1 MGGMPPDTRQQMV
14 LTASKM
20 FQREG
25 YHATSWRS
33 LVDEAGAP
41 WGSIHHHFPGGKSE
55 LGVAAIETGS
65 EGVLALIDHCFSKSP
80 DAGRAVGRWFELSR
94 RLLTES
100 GYSAGCP
107 VATVA
112 LETAVTPGPLHEST
126 RSAFDAWEKC
136 LASHL
141 RRAGASRRAA
151 ADGAVAVLAL
161 LEGALLLSR
170 VRGSTAPMMTA
181 ARNAE
186 AIATAAVEGG
196 PATQP

>member
-1 MGGMPPDTRQQMV
+1 MV

-55 LGVAAIETGS
+55 LGVAAIEAGS
-65 EGVLALIDHCFSKSP
+65 GGVLELIDHCFSKAP
-80 DAGRAVGRWFELSR
+80 DAGRAVGRWFELSG
-94 RLLTES
+94 RLLSES
-100 GYSAGCP
+100 RYSAGCP

-112 LETAVTPGPLHEST
+112 LETAVTPGPLHEAA
-126 RSAFDAWEKC
+126 RCAFDAWERR

-141 RRAGASRRAA
+141 RRAGASRRSA
-151 ADGAVAVLAL
+151 ADAAVAVLAL
-161 LEGALLLSR
+161 LEGALLLAR
-170 VRGSTAPMMTA
+170 VRGNTAPMRTA

-186 AIATAAVEGG
+186 AIATAAVEG
-196 PATQP
+196 ASAMRR

>member
-1 MGGMPPDTRQQMV
+1 MPQDTRRQMIE
-14 LTASKM
+14 AAARM
-20 FQREG
+20 FQRDG

-33 LVDEAGAP
+33 LVEEADAP

-55 LGVAAIETGS
+55 LGVAAIEAGS
-65 EGVLALIDHCFSKSP
+65 EGVLALIDHCFSKTT
-80 DAGRAVGRWFELSR
+80 DVGQAVGRWFELSG

-112 LETAVTPGPLHEST
+112 LETGATPGPLHDAT
-126 RSAFDAWEKC
+126 RSAFDAWERR

-141 RRAGASRRAA
+141 RRVGASRRSA
-151 ADGAVAVLAL
+151 ADAAVAVLAL
-161 LEGALLLSR
+161 LEGALLLAR
-170 VRGSTAPMMTA
+170 VRGSAAPMRTA

-186 AIATAAVEGG
+186 AIATAAVEVVL
-196 PATQP
+196 ATRP